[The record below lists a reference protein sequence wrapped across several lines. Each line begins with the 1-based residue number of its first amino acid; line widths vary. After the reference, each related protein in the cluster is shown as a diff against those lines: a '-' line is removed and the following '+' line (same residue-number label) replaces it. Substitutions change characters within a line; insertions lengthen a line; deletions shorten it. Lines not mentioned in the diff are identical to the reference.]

1 MASRRLIK
9 GIRSLAPKAFKTTKL
24 SPVILPRGVMIVVT
38 DFIAEVGIKCR
49 MVKKSPVKAVTSFE
63 LTVKK
68 DLMKSK
74 GSTSRQKS
82 AAIIHIGIRI

>member
-1 MASRRLIK
+1 MADISMASRRLIK

-24 SPVILPRGVMIVVT
+24 SLLYCPGVMIVVT

-63 LTVKK
+63 LTVK
-68 DLMKSK
+68 
-74 GSTSRQKS
+74 
-82 AAIIHIGIRI
+82 